1 MKAQKRLLTLFI
13 NLFVIFCVTGCTMD
27 FGSRPETAGETKA
40 EQLDIEEDME
50 TLQSGLESFVGEIEY
65 EQNFV
70 KPHVYNNIY
79 IDTQGYDTQDVKQAY
94 FVGNDL
100 SQDFFVYRSDNG
112 KLVFTGKMVQ
122 TENDALGD
130 KSVYKGDFSELTQP
144 GTYYVQTAVIG
155 RSYDFVIEDN
165 HYNNLLGQLR
175 QSFLD
180 VEPEEYYDME
190 QTERMDACLYGFLQ
204 MCISYQ
210 LSPDYFDE
218 AMQKRLCEHAQW
230 LLTWKEEADR
240 RKDQYPVEEYYLLS
254 ACFSQFAAAIQKQDA
269 QLYNTCLRMS
279 QKTYNQVTQ
288 VMLAQGDYETAQYM
302 AAASLYKAG
311 GNAVFHNTLKKI
323 YNNKRE
329 KAGTVSAND
338 ADTEQTQEDSLQ
350 RERRLAYMDYQE
362 FVAVYSYMTTE
373 RTVDLKIC
381 EQMMSDFINDCA
393 QLLSRASGSAY
404 GLTTGKR
411 WAAGI
416 QGADNLQPESDWHL
430 LREKVILLQAV
441 QLAVADYT
449 IVGREYRN
457 VCRQQIHYVLHD
469 TDPAG
474 LGEDSRSAVWL
485 ILCIIMES
493 EETQ

>member
-1 MKAQKRLLTLFI
+1 
-13 NLFVIFCVTGCTMD
+13 MD
-27 FGSRPETAGETKA
+27 FESRPDAAGESKA

-112 KLVFTGKMVQ
+112 KLVFAGKMVQ
-122 TENDALGD
+122 TENDALSD

-155 RSYDFVIEDN
+155 RSYDFVIEDD
-165 HYNNLLGQLR
+165 HYNILLAQLR

-180 VEPEEYYDME
+180 VEPEEYYDMK
-190 QTERMDACLYGFLQ
+190 QTEQMDDCLYGFLQ

-240 RKDQYPVEEYYLLS
+240 RKEQYPVEEYYLLS

-288 VMLAQGDYETAQYM
+288 AMLAQGDYETAQYM

-311 GNAVFHNTLKKI
+311 GNAVFHNAVKKI

-338 ADTEQTQEDSLQ
+338 TEQAQEDFLQ
-350 RERRLAYMDYQE
+350 RERRLAYTDYQE

-381 EQMMSDFINDCA
+381 EQMMTDFINDCA
-393 QLLSRASGSAY
+393 QFLSHASGSAY
-404 GLTTGKR
+404 GLTTGRR
-411 WAAGI
+411 WTGGI
-416 QGADNLQPESDWHL
+416 QGADNLQQGSDWHM
-430 LREKVILLQAV
+430 LRGKVILLQAV

-457 VCRQQIHYVLHD
+457 VCQQQIHYVLHD
-469 TDPAG
+469 TDLAG